1 MRQRVEDLGR
11 IAAMLKH
18 ILDSEL
24 FEDRPFRNKEFLDWL
39 AEQSEEKRDDY
50 LHALP
55 YKIEHLQ
62 EKLYEIL
69 EIAEGTD
76 PLNETVND

>member
-11 IAAMLKH
+11 LAVLIKNL
-18 ILDSEL
+18 LDHKLFDEDCLPRRPKDYWVWFSEL
-24 FEDRPFRNKEFLDWL
+24 SEDRKADVINSWV
-39 AEQSEEKRDDY
+39 Y
-50 LHALP
+50 G
-55 YKIEHLQ
+55 IENLQ

-76 PLNETVND
+76 RLNETE